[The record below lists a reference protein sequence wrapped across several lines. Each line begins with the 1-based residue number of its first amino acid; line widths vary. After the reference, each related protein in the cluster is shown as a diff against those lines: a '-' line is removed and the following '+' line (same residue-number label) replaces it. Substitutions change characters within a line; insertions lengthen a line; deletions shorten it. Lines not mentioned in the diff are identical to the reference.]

1 MNFLKNLFSEKKR
14 AGSNWQE
21 KTILCPLKGNVIPL
35 SEVNDPV
42 FAHGILGPGIGIE
55 PEEGRLCSPVNGVV
69 SAIYPTGHAIGLQS
83 TDGMEILIHVGINTV
98 EMKGNGFS
106 NRVKQGQKVKAGD
119 ILSEIDISK
128 IREAGYLTTTMIL
141 VTNADIMGE
150 LTVEAFGETE
160 ALAPVCRFQ

>member
-1 MNFLKNLFSEKKR
+1 MNFFKNLFSEKKC

-42 FAHGILGPGIGIE
+42 FAQGILGPGIGIE
-55 PEEGRLCSPVNGVV
+55 PEEDRLYSPVDGVV
-69 SAIYPTGHAIGLQS
+69 SAVYPTGHAIGLQS
-83 TDGMEILIHVGINTV
+83 ADGMEILIHVGINTV

-119 ILSEIDISK
+119 LLSEIDISK
-128 IREAGYLTTTMIL
+128 IRGAGYLATTMML
-141 VTNADIMGE
+141 VTNADAMGE

-160 ALAPVCRFQ
+160 ALTPVCRFQ